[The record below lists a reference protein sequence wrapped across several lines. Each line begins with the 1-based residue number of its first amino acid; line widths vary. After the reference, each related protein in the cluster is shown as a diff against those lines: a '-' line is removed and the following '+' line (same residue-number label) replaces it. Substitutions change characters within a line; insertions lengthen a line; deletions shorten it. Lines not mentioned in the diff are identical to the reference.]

1 MRDAFWR
8 GVSYVGFLGLFT
20 HLYGRG
26 DVARHGRR
34 GFVVFVWEIIGLVLV
49 DVVRL
54 KLGWPPLI
62 FVPVL
67 FVLAV
72 FKIALI
78 VRAVSDGRT
87 RTERITP

>member
-1 MRDAFWR
+1 M
-8 GVSYVGFLGLFT
+8 GFLGLFT

-26 DVARHGRR
+26 EVARHGRR

-49 DVVRL
+49 DVIRL
-54 KLGWPPLI
+54 KLGWPPVI

-67 FVLAV
+67 CVLAV

-78 VRAVSDGRT
+78 VRAVNERRPG
-87 RTERITP
+87 TERMTP

>member
-1 MRDAFWR
+1 M
-8 GVSYVGFLGLFT
+8 GFLGLFT

-26 DVARHGRR
+26 EVARHGRR

-49 DVVRL
+49 DVIRL
-54 KLGWPPLI
+54 KLGWPPVI

-67 FVLAV
+67 CVLAV

-78 VRAVSDGRT
+78 VRAVNERRAG
-87 RTERITP
+87 TERITP

>member
-1 MRDAFWR
+1 
-8 GVSYVGFLGLFT
+8 LFT

-34 GFVVFVWEIIGLVLV
+34 GFVVFVWEVIGLVLV
-49 DVVRL
+49 DVVRM
-54 KLGWPPLI
+54 KLGWPPVV

-67 FVLAV
+67 CVLAV

-78 VRAVSDGRT
+78 VRAVSERRAGS
-87 RTERITP
+87 ERITP

>member
-1 MRDAFWR
+1 
-8 GVSYVGFLGLFT
+8 LFA

-34 GFVVFVWEIIGLVLV
+34 GFVVFVWEVIGLVLV
-49 DVVRL
+49 DVIRT
-54 KLGWPPLI
+54 KLGWPPVV

-67 FVLAV
+67 CVLAV

-78 VRAVSDGRT
+78 VRAVSERRAGA
-87 RTERITP
+87 ERITP

>member
-1 MRDAFWR
+1 MKDAFWR

-34 GFVVFVWEIIGLVLV
+34 GFVVFVWEILGLVLV
-49 DVVRL
+49 DVVRV
-54 KLGWPPLI
+54 KLGWPLVI

-67 FVLAV
+67 CVLAV
-72 FKIALI
+72 FKITLI
-78 VRAVSDGRT
+78 VRAVSEGRVS
-87 RTERITP
+87 TERITP